1 MPQMEW
7 LRAEQKRDHFHFRVW
22 LDPSKTD
29 ASGKPDPRYVRE
41 YRWHAIPPTGWKTAT
56 LNGAAYTDWAS
67 YVQAEVEIL
76 AAADLAALDDAVT
89 DTLPIQGTTFTPD

>member
-1 MPQMEW
+1 MMQW
-7 LRAEQKRDHFHFRVW
+7 LRAEPKGSHYHFRVW
-22 LDPSKTD
+22 LDMSKTD
-29 ASGKPDPRYVRE
+29 ADSRPDPRFVRT
-41 YRWHAIPPTGWKTAT
+41 YRWHATPPAGWTGAS
-56 LNGAAYTDWAS
+56 LNGEAYTDWAS